1 MVHGHKMKVRSW
13 GWCSFPICP
22 RELAKIRA
30 LALSLCIHW
39 HFQLSTGFP
48 FFLFNFLFLLCV
60 PYWQLEQQKSARSDQ
75 GFNQFHQGFT
85 ASSSVR
91 WIPSSVELSWPFHY
105 PKCDYFGLLP
115 LWQPRK
121 VYIILTFHNFSKCG
135 LERGPRCA
143 RATHLCAFF
152 GAKGSLLVW
161 RETLGVKIYFWCE
174 GTLFGVRQYSF
185 GVRGC
190 IQWEGITF
198 GVRE

>member
-1 MVHGHKMKVRSW
+1 MVIRWRSGAEGGVLLLAAQENW
-13 GWCSFPICP
+13 QKLDLLLYLCAFTDTFSFLQAFLFFFYLI
-22 RELAKIRA
+22 
-30 LALSLCIHW
+30 
-39 HFQLSTGFP
+39 F
-48 FFLFNFLFLLCV
+48 FFLLRV

-91 WIPSSVELSWPFHY
+91 WIPSSVELSWPFHH
-105 PKCDYFGLLP
+105 PRWDYFGLLP

-135 LERGPRCA
+135 LEQGPHCA

-174 GTLFGVRQYSF
+174 GTLFGMRQYSF
-185 GVRGC
+185 GVRC